1 MQLKTFKDKN
11 LAPENIDPKDIDCIL
26 RGRITGVLGTLVR
39 LKNGEEKFLAH
50 SEKEVSDEMN
60 KARNPR

>member
-26 RGRITGVLGTLVR
+26 RMLRDRIKGV
-39 LKNGEEKFLAH
+39 GELWYG
-50 SEKEVSDEMN
+50 
-60 KARNPR
+60 